1 MSTLKDSI
9 LTVGSGAHPTPF
21 ALEEATPY
29 QDEED
34 KLTPS
39 GIYAN
44 HTYREIYHV
53 GDFPMYTTY
62 D

>member
-34 KLTPS
+34 NLTLQ
-39 GIYAN
+39 A
-44 HTYREIYHV
+44 
-53 GDFPMYTTY
+53 YTFNFAPAHNLNEKISKIINF
-62 D
+62 